1 MVYSLKNIKKI
12 YSMCSLIRQVELE
25 IVNRYKEG
33 KMRCPV
39 HLSIGQEI
47 VASVLSIFIK
57 KDDFAVSTHRSHAHY
72 LAKQG
77 SLRKM
82 IAEIYGKR
90 TGCSMG
96 KGGSMHLIDKNVN
109 FMGSTSIV
117 GNSIPIG
124 TGLGFS
130 LKLKKKKNISIIYL
144 GDAATEQGSF
154 YESINF
160 SILKK
165 IPAVYIC
172 ENNFF
177 SVYSDLKVRQHSKRN
192 IINSL
197 NSLGIKTFKIT
208 DYHPVKLVNKMQY
221 IVNYA
226 RVNSKPV
233 FIEFL
238 TYRFYEH
245 CGPNIDDNL
254 NYRKKEEIKKWKDK
268 DGYENLKKFLIK
280 KNQKLFI
287 EKVEYLNRKKILN
300 AFKFAEKS
308 KFPNKSDLI
317 DGIYK

>member
-1 MVYSLKNIKKI
+1 
-12 YSMCSLIRQVELE
+12 MCSLIRQVELE

-47 VASVLSIFIK
+47 VASVLSIFVK

-130 LKLKKKKNISIIYL
+130 LKLKKKK
-144 GDAATEQGSF
+144 E
-154 YESINF
+154 
-160 SILKK
+160 
-165 IPAVYIC
+165 YI
-172 ENNFF
+172 
-177 SVYSDLKVRQHSKRN
+177 
-192 IINSL
+192 
-197 NSLGIKTFKIT
+197 
-208 DYHPVKLVNKMQY
+208 DYIFRRRCY
-221 IVNYA
+221 
-226 RVNSKPV
+226 
-233 FIEFL
+233 
-238 TYRFYEH
+238 
-245 CGPNIDDNL
+245 
-254 NYRKKEEIKKWKDK
+254 
-268 DGYENLKKFLIK
+268 
-280 KNQKLFI
+280 
-287 EKVEYLNRKKILN
+287 
-300 AFKFAEKS
+300 
-308 KFPNKSDLI
+308 
-317 DGIYK
+317 